1 MTGSERITDKIL
13 AQSVATAQV
22 HTLDAAREVEQILA
36 EATALRAT
44 ADAEAD
50 RRTAVMVREVEQRS
64 EAILQ
69 LELRKRD
76 LTIRQQLV
84 DQAFV
89 QSQTALATLP
99 DSTYRKLVAEMILS
113 TDWVG
118 DAELVV
124 NEQDQVRLGAAL
136 LQEVDALRAQRGLS
150 GKTRFAAEPLPQAG
164 GFVVRNGDMEI
175 NGTLAVVLAGLRPSL
190 EGEVVK
196 TLFEGLR

>member
-13 AQSVATAQV
+13 AQAVATAQV
-22 HTLDAAREVEQILA
+22 HALDAAREVEQILA
-36 EATALRAT
+36 EAASQRAA

-89 QSQTALATLP
+89 QSQTALAALP
-99 DSTYRKLVAEMILS
+99 DDTYRKLVAEMILS

-124 NEQDQVRLGAAL
+124 NEQDQVRLGATL

-150 GKTRFAAEPLPQAG
+150 GKTRFAAEPLLQAG